1 MSKKLLSAVLIL
13 IAGVSLSYAGAGPNI
28 HEGNWEITST
38 MEMEGMPAGSAA
50 PMKYSQC
57 LTSKD
62 AVPKSPD
69 TVKGCAIKNMKTA
82 GNTVTWTMRCEEQGA
97 AIDGSGTVT
106 YSSDTMKG
114 TIKMTLND
122 PEGGKMQMTQRMSGK
137 RIGDCKK

>member
-1 MSKKLLSAVLIL
+1 MFKKISSSVLIL

-38 MEMEGMPAGSAA
+38 MEMEGMPAGGAV
-50 PMKYSQC
+50 PMKYAQC

-62 AVPKSPD
+62 AVPKNPE
-69 TVKGCAIKNMKTA
+69 TIKGCTIKNMKA
-82 GNTVTWTMRCEEQGA
+82 EGNTVTWTMRCEEQGA

-106 YSSDTMKG
+106 YSSDTMQG

-122 PEGGKMQMTQRMSGK
+122 PEGGKIQMTQRMSGK
-137 RIGDCKK
+137 RIGDCKQ

>member
-1 MSKKLLSAVLIL
+1 VLIL

-38 MEMEGMPAGSAA
+38 MEMEGMPSGGAV
-50 PMKYSQC
+50 PMKYAQC

-62 AVPKSPD
+62 AVPKNPE
-69 TVKGCAIKNMKTA
+69 TVKGCTIKSMKA
-82 GNTVTWTMRCEEQGA
+82 EGNTVTWTMRCEEQGA

-106 YSSDTMKG
+106 YSSDTMQG

-122 PEGGKMQMTQRMSGK
+122 PEGGKIQMTQRMSGK
-137 RIGDCKK
+137 RIGDCKQ